1 VHSELSCFQL
11 EQLREHCGAM
21 QEHLCKRDQTWFY
34 MWHPGRVMHTPFLFE
49 QNLAAL
55 IHLTPELTGGFF
67 DAV

>member
-1 VHSELSCFQL
+1 
-11 EQLREHCGAM
+11 
-21 QEHLCKRDQTWFY
+21 
-34 MWHPGRVMHTPFLFE
+34 MHTPFLFE